1 MLVVCARD
9 YVWGLKE
16 GLDGIHYFVHNLV
29 HNMVQIFTAIAEFR
43 KNLAQFI
50 ERVVSGKERFII
62 SQHGK
67 PKAVL
72 LSYPEYL
79 QLTGGLPKEGKKISL
94 QDWLKEKP
102 VREEFE
108 EEIAKHFDA
117 AKFAR
122 KGQKGYKAR
131 AVQKRKT

>member
-1 MLVVCARD
+1 ML
-9 YVWGLKE
+9 
-16 GLDGIHYFVHNLV
+16 
-29 HNMVQIFTAIAEFR
+29 QILTAIADFR

-50 ERVVSGKERFII
+50 ERVTQGKERVII

-72 LSYPEYL
+72 LSYLEYL
-79 QLTGGLPKEGKKISL
+79 QLTGELPKEGKKISL

-102 VREEFE
+102 VREEFAAE
-108 EEIAKHFDA
+108 VAKRFDSTQLT
-117 AKFAR
+117 R

-131 AVQKRKT
+131 VVQKRKS